1 MSLVISH
8 NFAASYAARVL
19 EKNNDNLQNSLGK
32 LASGKRIV
40 RPTDDAA
47 GMAVELKLK
56 ASEWPGALQRN
67 TISRMGFPS
76 YKRRMGFS
84 PRQSL
89 WCHELLS

>member
-56 ASEWPGALQRN
+56 AGVARGRCSETQYPEWDFLPTNAGWDSHHG
-67 TISRMGFPS
+67 SRCGVTS
-76 YKRRMGFS
+76 
-84 PRQSL
+84 
-89 WCHELLS
+89 C